1 MTHIDPAALRIV
13 INRKEIYPNRE
24 ILRRWM
30 ENCCIINLKL
40 KLLGGGQEY
49 KKRQKKEELIR
60 TDMFSQLATCED
72 QEGIDN

>member
-60 TDMFSQLATCED
+60 TDMLSQLATCED